1 MGSLEWCA
9 WTEIQLPRAS
19 LRAPCG
25 FAFAFDHSTVAL
37 SLSSCCVH
45 QMAHLAA
52 AWPDQVLCKQN
63 KRNAI
68 NEQQRKWMEQR
79 EQALSAAASSA
90 PADDL
95 ENAAPAAVASN
106 NKRNIAAAPAAT
118 DEIAD
123 ELESLDELNNFL
135 SCVGQSLEAESP
147 EPVVRR

>member
-1 MGSLEWCA
+1 
-9 WTEIQLPRAS
+9 
-19 LRAPCG
+19 
-25 FAFAFDHSTVAL
+25 
-37 SLSSCCVH
+37 
-45 QMAHLAA
+45 MAHLAA

-106 NKRNIAAAPAAT
+106 NKRNIAAAPAVT

-123 ELESLDELNNFL
+123 ELESLDELNDFL
-135 SCVGQSLEAESP
+135 SSVGQSLEAESP
-147 EPVVRR
+147 EPVARR